1 MQFEVSRSAGGAGP
15 SGTAETAKP
24 VSGFDGHIQGKQNNL
39 PAHIQDKQENPA
51 GDSRLIEIEELVK
64 GQKFSR

>member
-24 VSGFDGHIQGKQNNL
+24 VSGFDGHIQDTQDNL
-39 PAHIQDKQENPA
+39 PAHVQDKQDDLPGESGLN
-51 GDSRLIEIEELVK
+51 EIEQLMK